1 MKLFTCK
8 IAPNAKKISL
18 YLREK
23 GITADFETI
32 EVDLFSGE
40 QNSPQFKA
48 VNPLGKVPVLQL
60 EDGSA
65 ITESLS
71 IIEYFE
77 EIYPHP
83 SLTGDSPE
91 ERAKIKAI
99 ERFIDMEIMGMMG
112 IMAHH
117 MMPLFAGR
125 FDQSPDVIKYGRARQ
140 AEALEQLDNFIGDRS
155 FVYGDKL
162 SIADI
167 TLFVTFETAHMVKAK
182 LDPKYYNI
190 LRCYDNFAQRISEG
204 NVDMVA
210 AD

>member
-8 IAPNAKKISL
+8 IAPNAKKVRL

-23 GITADFETI
+23 AITPDFEII

-40 QNSPQFKA
+40 QNSPQFKV

-60 EDGSA
+60 EDGSV

-71 IIEYFE
+71 IIDYFE
-77 EIYPHP
+77 EIYPQP
-83 SLTGDSPE
+83 SLMGDSPE

-112 IMAHH
+112 VMAHH

-125 FDQSPDVIKYGRARQ
+125 FDQSQNVVKYGRARQ
-140 AEALEQLDNFIGDRS
+140 LEALDHLENFIGDRS

-167 TLFVTFETAHMVKAK
+167 TLFVTFETAYMVQAK
-182 LDPKYYNI
+182 LDPKYRNI
-190 LRCYDNFAQRISEG
+190 LRCYNNFAQRTSR
-204 NVDMVA
+204 DK
-210 AD
+210 

>member
-8 IAPNAKKISL
+8 IAPNAKKINL

-23 GITADFETI
+23 DITVGFETI

-48 VNPLGKVPVLQL
+48 INPLGKVPVLQL

-77 EIYPHP
+77 EIYPHH

-125 FDQSPDVIKYGRARQ
+125 FDQSSDVIKYGRMRQ
-140 AEALEQLDNFIGDRS
+140 AEALKQLDNFIGDRS

-167 TLFVTFETAHMVKAK
+167 TLFVTFETAHMVKAE
-182 LDPKYYNI
+182 LDPKYHNI
-190 LRCYDNFAQRISEG
+190 LRCYDNFAQRASRG
-204 NVDMVA
+204 
-210 AD
+210 

>member
-8 IAPNAKKISL
+8 FAPNAKKVSL
-18 YLREK
+18 YLKEK
-23 GITADFETI
+23 GITPDFEII
-32 EVDLFSGE
+32 EINLFKGE
-40 QNSPQFKA
+40 QNSAQFKE

-60 EDGSA
+60 DDGSV

-77 EIYPHP
+77 EIYPAC

-99 ERFIDMEIMGMMG
+99 ERFIDMEVMGMMG
-112 IMAHH
+112 VMAHH
-117 MMPLFAGR
+117 MMPLFVGR
-125 FDQSPDVIKYGRARQ
+125 FDQSPEVIKYGRARQ
-140 AEALEQLDNFIGDRS
+140 AEALDHLEKFIGDRS

-162 SIADI
+162 TIADI

-182 LDPKYYNI
+182 LDPKYQNI
-190 LRCYDNFAQRISEG
+190 MRCYENFSAVTALTR
-204 NVDMVA
+204 
-210 AD
+210 